1 MLLDDKRIR
10 IITGH
15 YGSGK
20 TEFACNYAIELTKS
34 SKNNVV
40 LVDLDIVNPY
50 FRSRERT
57 EFLEDYGI
65 TVLSGLLGSDA
76 SIDIPAIGGIYS
88 SISDLDAELVLDVGG
103 DHVGA
108 RVLRQYTS
116 YFDEEDSF
124 LMAVIN
130 ANRPGT
136 GDVDSAINH
145 IRAIEY
151 EAGMKVSGLI
161 NNTHFLR
168 DTKPQDVIDGHK
180 LVKKVSDKINVPILY
195 ATILREHADEL
206 ARELDVPVMP
216 IDLIMRDRWM

>member
-1 MLLDDKRIR
+1 MLLDNKRIK

-20 TEFACNYAIELTKS
+20 TEFACNYAIELAKN
-34 SKNNVV
+34 SKKNVV
-40 LVDLDIVNPY
+40 LADLDIVNPY
-50 FRSRERT
+50 FRSRERAD
-57 EFLEDYGI
+57 FLKKYGI
-65 TVLSGLLGSDA
+65 TVVSGLLGNEA

-88 SISDLDAELVLDVGG
+88 SIMDSDTQLILDVGG
-103 DHVGA
+103 DQAGA
-108 RVLRQYTS
+108 RVLKQYTS
-116 YFDEEDSF
+116 YFDEKDSL

-136 GDVDSAINH
+136 ADVDSAINH

-151 EAGMKVSGLI
+151 EAGMKVAGLI

-168 DTKPQDVIDGHK
+168 DTKPQVVLEGHK

-195 ATILREHADEL
+195 ATILREYADEL
-206 ARELDVPVMP
+206 AQVLDVPVMP